1 MSEILQ
7 LVPTLP
13 PPPEGV
19 GTYALALAG
28 ALAEHCGIASRFVVC
43 DPGWRGAASVGRYPI
58 ESRQAS
64 DLVRAIEAA
73 QADGT
78 TSVLLAHYVGYGY
91 AERGCP
97 VWLVDGLERWLDCDP
112 NHRLVTQFHEV
123 WATAPPWRSSFWLWP
138 LQRWLVKRLAR
149 RSRALVTSLES
160 SAAAITALRPG
171 GELSV
176 LPIFSTVGEPENVPE
191 LGERAAR
198 LVLFGG
204 AGRRARAYGSLRPL
218 LEAVCRACEV
228 EEVVDV
234 GPPVAPGADLAGRPI
249 RQLGVLPATE
259 VSRVLLTA
267 RVGFVAC
274 PSRVLAKST
283 VFAAYAAHGL
293 APVCAWPGRRGD
305 DPSTAA
311 GCAPFLPA
319 REAPH
324 GFGFE
329 RLETI
334 AGAAHAWYRDH
345 RLEHQ
350 AATFARLLRR

>member
-19 GTYALALAG
+19 GTYALALAD

-43 DPGWRGAASVGRYPI
+43 DPGWRGAARGGRYAI

-64 DLVRAIEAA
+64 DLVRAIETA
-73 QADGT
+73 QAGGA
-78 TSVLLAHYVGYGY
+78 TSIVLAHYVGYGY
-91 AERGCP
+91 AKRGCP
-97 VWLVDGLERWLDCDP
+97 VWLVDGLERWLGRDP
-112 NHRLVTQFHEV
+112 NHRLVTLFHEV

-138 LQRWLVKRLAR
+138 LQHRLVRRLAR

-160 SAAAITALRPG
+160 SAAAITALHPQ
-171 GELSV
+171 GEVSV
-176 LPIFSTVGEPENVPE
+176 LPIFSTVGEPESVPE
-191 LGERAAR
+191 LRRRPAR

-204 AGRRARAYGSLRPL
+204 AGRRARAYGPLRPL

-234 GPPVAPGADLAGRPI
+234 GPPVAASADLAGRPV
-249 RQLGVLPATE
+249 RQLGVLPADE
-259 VSRVLLTA
+259 VSRVLLAA
-267 RVGFVAC
+267 RLGFVAC
-274 PSRVLAKST
+274 PSHVLAKST

-305 DPSTAA
+305 DEPTA
-311 GCAPFLPA
+311 GSAPFLPA

-334 AGAAHAWYRDH
+334 AAAAHAWYRDH
-345 RLEHQ
+345 CLEHQ
-350 AATFARLLRR
+350 AAAFAHLLRR